1 MVQPLSRLSRD
12 LPMNRIEAQN
22 DTPAILVVDDD
33 PDILAALLDLLE
45 HEGYQVTCASTC
57 GDALA
62 EATASPYDA
71 VLLDLGLPDGD
82 GLSVLDI
89 LRALNPALPVIILT
103 AYGSPE
109 YRVRSLSHGAFSC
122 VNKPYDQDLL
132 RRLIRQAVETHP
144 STGSTSLVT
153 SISPSPAS

>member
-1 MVQPLSRLSRD
+1 MED
-12 LPMNRIEAQN
+12 QN
-22 DTPAILVVDDD
+22 NSPAILVVDDD
-33 PDILAALLDLLE
+33 PDILAALSDLLE

-89 LRALNPALPVIILT
+89 LRNLNPSLPVIILT
-103 AYGSPE
+103 AFGSPE
-109 YRVRSLSHGAFSC
+109 YRAKSLSHGAFSC
-122 VNKPYDQDLL
+122 VNKPYDRDVVRGLL
-132 RRLIRQAVETHP
+132 RQAVRTRPLIESRP
-144 STGSTSLVT
+144 PVT
-153 SISPSPAS
+153 QDS